1 MNYLFSGCSSLKSI
15 PDISKWNTSNVINM
29 KGMFEECSSLKSIPD
44 ITKWNTSN
52 VKNMKYMF
60 KNCSSL
66 KSLPDISKWDI
77 DNCLKYKKIYEMF
90 NGCSKPLNI
99 PDNLKIQK
107 NVVILEVALRL
118 NSTIWVVPILNLIK
132 KMINLIIS

>member
-15 PDISKWNTSNVINM
+15 PDISKWNTSTVINM

-99 PDNLKIQK
+99 PDKFENSEKCSDSGSS
-107 NVVILEVALRL
+107 LEIEFYDMGGS
-118 NSTIWVVPILNLIK
+118 NFKSDK
-132 KMINLIIS
+132 EDD